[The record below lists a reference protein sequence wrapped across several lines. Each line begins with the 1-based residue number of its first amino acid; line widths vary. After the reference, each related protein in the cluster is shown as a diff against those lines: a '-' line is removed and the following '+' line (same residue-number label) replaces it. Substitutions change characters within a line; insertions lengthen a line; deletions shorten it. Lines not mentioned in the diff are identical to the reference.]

1 MTIFLCVRTTWQN
14 CPLVYMYLTFAISI
28 LNLQYRDWILTSK
41 RKYTYEWTIDAR
53 SCWFCENIYIY
64 YICAGLWIP
73 REYDFLL
80 KMHENEGYIIH
91 HMTILSAPSCLC
103 ISVRFV
109 CFHDS
114 VSKNIYTFRAP
125 LYFLWSYGCGM
136 SGPYIKPRTHDS
148 CLRRVLIHTCHL
160 ISMPNNEPLVAHCTG
175 CWPSSKMQAGQPIRS
190 WESS

>member
-1 MTIFLCVRTTWQN
+1 VTYVDKTVPIEFPAKKKNTKAWHIYTTGSIYICTNFLQKLRLKIILKLYTKMTFFWCVRTTWQN

-114 VSKNIYTFRAP
+114 VSKTFT
-125 LYFLWSYGCGM
+125 LLELHYISYGVM
-136 SGPYIKPRTHDS
+136 AVEWVD
-148 CLRRVLIHTCHL
+148 LR
-160 ISMPNNEPLVAHCTG
+160 
-175 CWPSSKMQAGQPIRS
+175 
-190 WESS
+190 